1 MSGGELK
8 SFDRVADVYDATRA
22 MPAEVSTAV
31 ADAIAALAREVSAE
45 PRLVEVGIG
54 TGRIAVPLTERGV
67 HVTGIDISA
76 AMLGVLLGKRR
87 DINVMLAESAQPPFP
102 PATFDASLFVHILHL
117 VPDPEAT
124 VRATLALVRPGGIAM
139 AGGDDP
145 SSSDRYSS
153 IHRNSIRDNA
163 DGIIQRTVLEL
174 SGVEMGGWQPYAT
187 GHQTFQRVARELG
200 AAVEERRLAG
210 WSSSTTARRMLERLE
225 ARDFS
230 SAWKIPEA
238 IMPELLARVR
248 PPMEQLFGGIETPV
262 AFERSFSLTVARL
275 QN

>member
-22 MPAEVSTAV
+22 MPADVTRAV
-31 ADAIAALAREVSAE
+31 ADAISALAREVNGN
-45 PRLVEVGIG
+45 PRLIEIGIG
-54 TGRIAVPLTERGV
+54 TGRIAVPLAGRGV
-67 HVTGIDISA
+67 RVTGIDIST
-76 AMLGVLLGKRR
+76 AMLSVLLGKRR
-87 DINVMLAESAQPPFP
+87 DIDVMLAEAAQPPFR

-139 AGGDDP
+139 AGGDD
-145 SSSDRYSS
+145 
-153 IHRNSIRDNA
+153 HQGIRDTA
-163 DGIIQRTVLEL
+163 DGIIQSTVREL
-174 SGVEMGGWQPYAT
+174 SGVEMGGSQPQAR
-187 GHQTFQRVARELG
+187 GQQTFARTAVDLG
-200 AAVEERRLAG
+200 AAVETVRVVG
-210 WSSSTTARRMLERLE
+210 WNSSMTARRMLERLE

-248 PPMEQLFGGIETPV
+248 PRLEELFGGFETPV
-262 AFERSFSLTVARL
+262 AFERSFSMTVARL
-275 QN
+275 RR

>member
-139 AGGDDP
+139 AGGDDHP
-145 SSSDRYSS
+145 RK
-153 IHRNSIRDNA
+153 SIRDTA
-163 DGIIQRTVLEL
+163 DGIIQSTVRQL
-174 SGVEMGGWQPYAT
+174 SGVEMGGSQPHAR
-187 GHQTFQRVARELG
+187 GQQTFERVAVDLG
-200 AAVEERRLAG
+200 AAVETVRVVG
-210 WSSSTTARRMLERLE
+210 WNSSMTARRMLGRLE

-230 SAWKIPEA
+230 SAWKIPA
-238 IMPELLARVR
+238 VIMPELLARVR
-248 PPMEQLFGGIETPV
+248 PRLEELFGGFETAV
-262 AFERSFSLTVARL
+262 SFERSFSMTVARL
-275 QN
+275 RL

>member
-22 MPAEVSTAV
+22 MPADVTRAV
-31 ADAIAALAREVSAE
+31 ADAISALAHEVSGE
-45 PRLVEVGIG
+45 PRLIEVGIG
-54 TGRIAVPLTERGV
+54 TGRIAVPLAERGV
-67 HVTGIDISA
+67 RVTGIDIST
-76 AMLGVLLGKRR
+76 AMLSILLGKRR
-87 DINVMLAESAQPPFP
+87 DIDVMLAEASQPPFR

-124 VRATLALVRPGGIAM
+124 ARATLALVRPGGIAM
-139 AGGDDP
+139 AGGDD
-145 SSSDRYSS
+145 
-153 IHRNSIRDNA
+153 HRNSIRDSA
-163 DGIIQRTVLEL
+163 DGIIQSTVREL
-174 SGVEMGGWQPYAT
+174 SGVEMGGWQPYAH
-187 GHQTFQRVARELG
+187 GQQTFERVAVELG
-200 AAVEERRLAG
+200 AAVETVRVAG

-248 PPMEQLFGGIETPV
+248 PRLEESFGGFETAV
-262 AFERSFSLTVARL
+262 SFERSFSMTVARMRA
-275 QN
+275 

>member
-1 MSGGELK
+1 MSAGELK
-8 SFDRVADVYDATRA
+8 SFDRVAHVYDATRA

-67 HVTGIDISA
+67 RVTGIDISP
-76 AMLGVLLGKRR
+76 AMLGVLLGKQR
-87 DINVMLAESAQPPFP
+87 DIDVMIAESARPPFRP
-102 PATFDASLFVHILHL
+102 STFDASLFVHVLHL

-139 AGGDDP
+139 AGGDD
-145 SSSDRYSS
+145 
-153 IHRNSIRDNA
+153 HRSSIRDAA
-163 DGIIQRTVLEL
+163 DGIIQRTVREL
-174 SGVEMGGWQPYAT
+174 SGVEMGGWQPYAQ
-187 GHQTFQRVARELG
+187 GQQTFQRVARELG
-200 AAVEERRLAG
+200 AAVEERRIAA

-238 IMPELLARVR
+238 IMPELLVRVR
-248 PPMEQLFGGIETPV
+248 PQLEELFGGIEKP
-262 AFERSFSLTVARL
+262 ASFERSFSMIVARL
-275 QN
+275 PR